1 MSYDTFFCSSVLTS
15 LEQLGTLGTN
25 RRIKKMKLYNE
36 RSFNVPKDGKVTL
49 ERIIL
54 EEQKQRWLNNY
65 LEEET
70 QEDD

>member
-1 MSYDTFFCSSVLTS
+1 M
-15 LEQLGTLGTN
+15 
-25 RRIKKMKLYNE
+25 RLYNKIF
-36 RSFNVPKDGKVTL
+36 FNVPKDGKVTL

-65 LEEET
+65 EEI

>member
-1 MSYDTFFCSSVLTS
+1 
-15 LEQLGTLGTN
+15 
-25 RRIKKMKLYNE
+25 
-36 RSFNVPKDGKVTL
+36 NVPKDGKVTL